1 MSQLTPGEHTVM
13 RLLWAHGE
21 MKPAEIQER
30 FPEPIKNPALRSHL
44 TILLGKGHVTRRKV
58 GKAFFYKA
66 VTPERSAF
74 RTVLR
79 DFVDNYCG
87 GSVQALLLNVIQ
99 SEKLSREEVARLQAL
114 AEEQAPEKSSAK
126 PSPTKKR
133 KRR

>member
-1 MSQLTPGEHTVM
+1 MSQLTAGELGVM

-21 MKPAEIQER
+21 MKPAEIQKL

-44 TILLGKGHVTRRKV
+44 TILLDKGHVSRRKV

-66 VTPERSAF
+66 VTPQKSAF

-99 SEKLSREEVARLQAL
+99 TEKLSREEIVELQRL
-114 AEEQAPEKSSAK
+114 AEEK
-126 PSPTKKR
+126 PSPAPKM